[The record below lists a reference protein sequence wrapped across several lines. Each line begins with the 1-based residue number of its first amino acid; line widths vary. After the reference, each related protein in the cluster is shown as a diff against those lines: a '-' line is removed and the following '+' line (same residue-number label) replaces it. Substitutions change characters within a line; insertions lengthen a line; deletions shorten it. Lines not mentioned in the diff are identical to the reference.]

1 MLAIPGQ
8 QEFYAVNGGNGNME
22 CVQSSFLRNLQRFH
36 YRVGQ
41 LLDFRGNSKQRN
53 SVQKGQP
60 VLGCNRIACQAFV
73 QHEARNDQLKVF
85 TSIAPP
91 ILRCELI
98 GRRSD
103 VSAWSHRQVP
113 NDRSLD
119 VSGRIQFRNS
129 HSAVTTGMTEGES
142 LTRHKSNTGDRALRV
157 HPIVPSSRF
166 HPMAS

>member
-1 MLAIPGQ
+1 
-8 QEFYAVNGGNGNME
+8 
-22 CVQSSFLRNLQRFH
+22 
-36 YRVGQ
+36 
-41 LLDFRGNSKQRN
+41 
-53 SVQKGQP
+53 
-60 VLGCNRIACQAFV
+60 
-73 QHEARNDQLKVF
+73 LKVF

-91 ILRCELI
+91 LLRCELI

-142 LTRHKSNTGDRALRV
+142 LTRHKSNKGDRALRV

>member
-1 MLAIPGQ
+1 MD
-8 QEFYAVNGGNGNME
+8 GGNGNME

-91 ILRCELI
+91 LLRCELI

-129 HSAVTTGMTEGES
+129 NSAVTTKISRLARFICHVRNCRRQLGCIFLLCHFSHRES
-142 LTRHKSNTGDRALRV
+142 PRG
-157 HPIVPSSRF
+157 
-166 HPMAS
+166 